1 MRRSLRGLLTLCWLA
16 GFARGAAPEAARFPF
31 VIGGDSETGSAADM
45 SWLNARPAGAD
56 GFVTIR
62 DGRFATSAGRLR
74 IWGVN
79 LCFNANFP
87 ERTDAEKVAA
97 RLAGLGINGVRMHH
111 HDTAEAPR
119 GIWAPGRGAPRALSA
134 EMLDRQDYLLD
145 QLHRR
150 GIYANLNLHVG
161 RALTEAE
168 GFASRDLP
176 RDFRYDKFLL
186 YFVPGMRDRLKEFC
200 RAYLLHENPYRKLR
214 RVDDPGIAMI
224 EITNENSFHTLG
236 ARVAHRLPEPY
247 RAEFVRQWNTW
258 LRKKYETSSA
268 LRKAWAPEPG
278 EPPGEVLVEAL
289 PQPGDRTWRLHRAG
303 ASFEPVFHQ
312 PGPGGVT
319 NAVKMDIRK
328 PAAALHEQELIR
340 DGLTLREGGW
350 YTLTF
355 SVRADAP
362 RPLHVDVSRSGPDHW
377 SSIGLSEVLNVTPEW
392 REIRRVFKASGSEP
406 GRARL
411 CFKFGGDAT
420 AFQVAGLRLQRGG
433 TPEPLPPGQ
442 TVEAGNVDIPAERSP
457 AEVLAD
463 LRAFMIDVE
472 TGFIREM
479 VDHLKK
485 DLGVRVPITASQ
497 ITYHNPAIVAGTCD
511 YADVHAYWEHPRFPN
526 RPWDP
531 KDWTIGNTPMERRP
545 GEDALSVRAPW
556 RLLDRPYTLSEWN
569 IPEPNDYAGSV
580 VPFAAMIASLQDW
593 DGVFFFTYSNGGA
606 SWDSD
611 KVEGFFSFNGQPVK
625 LALLAAVAPV
635 FRRGD
640 LSPLARTAAGTLESM
655 LPARMVLAS
664 RIGIDPAARAPAPT
678 NEAPSGARL
687 ATPDGRVRWD
697 AAAGERAHVV
707 VNDRAVRAVWGLVG
721 GRGFDL
727 GGLHVDIG
735 AAERDY
741 AVLWLSSLDGK
752 PVEESKRLLLVAAGS
767 AGNAGMEWN
776 ETRTSVANRWGRGP
790 AQANGIPA
798 AFALRTPLR
807 RVFALDSRGHRT
819 AEVPVEVRDGRLRG
833 AVGPECRTL
842 WYEIAAP

>member
-16 GFARGAAPEAARFPF
+16 GFARGAAPQAERFPF

-161 RALTEAE
+161 RAL
-168 GFASRDLP
+168 
-176 RDFRYDKFLL
+176 
-186 YFVPGMRDRLKEFC
+186 
-200 RAYLLHENPYRKLR
+200 
-214 RVDDPGIAMI
+214 
-224 EITNENSFHTLG
+224 
-236 ARVAHRLPEPY
+236 
-247 RAEFVRQWNTW
+247 
-258 LRKKYETSSA
+258 
-268 LRKAWAPEPG
+268 
-278 EPPGEVLVEAL
+278 
-289 PQPGDRTWRLHRAG
+289 
-303 ASFEPVFHQ
+303 
-312 PGPGGVT
+312 
-319 NAVKMDIRK
+319 
-328 PAAALHEQELIR
+328 
-340 DGLTLREGGW
+340 
-350 YTLTF
+350 
-355 SVRADAP
+355 
-362 RPLHVDVSRSGPDHW
+362 
-377 SSIGLSEVLNVTPEW
+377 
-392 REIRRVFKASGSEP
+392 
-406 GRARL
+406 
-411 CFKFGGDAT
+411 
-420 AFQVAGLRLQRGG
+420 
-433 TPEPLPPGQ
+433 
-442 TVEAGNVDIPAERSP
+442 
-457 AEVLAD
+457 
-463 LRAFMIDVE
+463 
-472 TGFIREM
+472 
-479 VDHLKK
+479 
-485 DLGVRVPITASQ
+485 
-497 ITYHNPAIVAGTCD
+497 
-511 YADVHAYWEHPRFPN
+511 
-526 RPWDP
+526 
-531 KDWTIGNTPMERRP
+531 
-545 GEDALSVRAPW
+545 
-556 RLLDRPYTLSEWN
+556 
-569 IPEPNDYAGSV
+569 
-580 VPFAAMIASLQDW
+580 
-593 DGVFFFTYSNGGA
+593 
-606 SWDSD
+606 
-611 KVEGFFSFNGQPVK
+611 
-625 LALLAAVAPV
+625 
-635 FRRGD
+635 
-640 LSPLARTAAGTLESM
+640 
-655 LPARMVLAS
+655 AS
-664 RIGIDPAARAPAPT
+664 RIGIDPAARTPAPT